1 MLRCSLSLGL
11 IKIKQTMMLRQ
22 FPSPSFLP
30 HTTPLDVGAVN
41 ANPSGATQRDV
52 NYVDGAFP
60 VPAATSDGAIR
71 EAHGGDLASL
81 SC

>member
-1 MLRCSLSLGL
+1 MQPFSRSYKNKTNNDVKTVPISLL
-11 IKIKQTMMLRQ
+11 
-22 FPSPSFLP
+22 PP

-60 VPAATSDGAIR
+60 VPAATSDGAMR
-71 EAHGGDLASL
+71 EAHGEDLASL